1 MIVLSSSAETSGV
14 SAHVGFRVVW
24 SSGVGLWKGT
34 SVVGDI
40 RPYLFMF
47 LFFVFFCFLSFVF
60 FSFSGGGRTSMN
72 PLAWLSIVGRK

>member
-40 RPYLFMF
+40 RPYLFMCF
-47 LFFVFFCFLSFVF
+47 LLFFL
-60 FSFSGGGRTSMN
+60 SFSGGSRTSMN